1 MHKRLLDHCNDH
13 SIISQKQAAYL
24 KGDSTVSQLLY
35 LVHKIRL
42 QWTKGNIT
50 HGVFLDVQAAF
61 DKVWHK
67 GLLAKLDQINIISKV
82 HDLFTSYLSNRK
94 QVVVVDGVKS
104 EVRPVFAGVPQGSR
118 LGPLLFIIYI
128 NDVAENIESDI
139 LIFAD
144 DTSLLASGKSTL
156 DTSKI
161 LNRDL
166 EKISVWSSKWKVSFN
181 ADKSKQV
188 VFSKYNHNHSPLLIL
203 NHKSICKVDTH
214 KHLGLYLSYNLDW
227 SVHIYNVCL
236 KANRKLAVLR
246 RVKLLKRQTL
256 DILYKLT
263 VRSVIDY
270 ALPVY
275 YHSLKVTE
283 KILLDKIQ
291 YTAGKLVTGA
301 LNYTSKDKLNDELG
315 WESIKDRADIL
326 GYSIFH
332 KINRG
337 ETRDLV
343 RSCLSSRILC
353 PQTLRF
359 GGFVPFAYHNAK
371 FANSFFPYFTSKYNK
386 LDNKVKSL
394 DTADFK
400 LHIATQIKPSKYK
413 HYSRGSKHGNTLLT
427 RIRVGR
433 SYLRSHS
440 YSIGM
445 SDTNTCSCND
455 TVIESSLHFIT
466 QCPMFAVQRR
476 ILYDQVEQNYIQQF
490 RKLSLRR
497 QFDILVHGF
506 EPSNSELTHIN
517 TKISIL
523 TQNFILRTNRFDG
536 V

>member
-1 MHKRLLDHCNDH
+1 MR
-13 SIISQKQAAYL
+13 
-24 KGDSTVSQLLY
+24 
-35 LVHKIRL
+35 
-42 QWTKGNIT
+42 
-50 HGVFLDVQAAF
+50 
-61 DKVWHK
+61 
-67 GLLAKLDQINIISKV
+67 
-82 HDLFTSYLSNRK
+82 SYLTGRK

-104 EVRPVFAGVPQGSR
+104 DTLDVKAGVPQGSR
-118 LGPLLFIIYI
+118 LGPLLFIIYM
-128 NDVAENIESDI
+128 NDIIYDIESDI

-144 DTSLLASGKSTL
+144 DTTLLASGKSTE

-166 EKISVWSSKWKVSFN
+166 KKISLWSTKWKVCFN

-188 VFSKYNHNHSPLLIL
+188 VFSKYCDNHSPLLSL
-203 NHKSICKVDTH
+203 NNRSIRKVDTH
-214 KHLGLYLSYNLDW
+214 KHLGLHLTYNLDW
-227 SVHIYNVCL
+227 SIHIYNVCL

-256 DILYKLT
+256 DVLYKLT
-263 VRSVIDY
+263 VRSVTDY

-283 KILLDKIQ
+283 KALLENIQ
-291 YTAGKLVTGA
+291 YRAGKLVTGA
-301 LNYTSKDKLNDELG
+301 LHLTSKDKLNEELG
-315 WESIKDRADIL
+315 WESINDRADIL

-343 RSCLSSRILC
+343 KSCLSARILC

-371 FANSFFPYFTSKYNK
+371 FANSYFPYFTSKYNK
-386 LDNKVKSL
+386 LDSKVKSL
-394 DTADFK
+394 DTVDFK
-400 LHIATQIKPSKYK
+400 LHIATQLKPHKYK
-413 HYSRGSKHGNTLLT
+413 HYSRGSKYGNTLLT

-433 SYLRSHS
+433 SYLKSHS

-506 EPSNSELTHIN
+506 EPSNSDLTHIN

>member
-1 MHKRLLDHCNDH
+1 
-13 SIISQKQAAYL
+13 
-24 KGDSTVSQLLY
+24 
-35 LVHKIRL
+35 
-42 QWTKGNIT
+42 
-50 HGVFLDVQAAF
+50 
-61 DKVWHK
+61 
-67 GLLAKLDQINIISKV
+67 
-82 HDLFTSYLSNRK
+82 LFTC
-94 QVVVVDGVKS
+94 
-104 EVRPVFAGVPQGSR
+104 
-118 LGPLLFIIYI
+118 FICT
-128 NDVAENIESDI
+128 V
-139 LIFAD
+139 
-144 DTSLLASGKSTL
+144 
-156 DTSKI
+156 
-161 LNRDL
+161 
-166 EKISVWSSKWKVSFN
+166 
-181 ADKSKQV
+181 
-188 VFSKYNHNHSPLLIL
+188 
-203 NHKSICKVDTH
+203 
-214 KHLGLYLSYNLDW
+214 
-227 SVHIYNVCL
+227 
-236 KANRKLAVLR
+236 
-246 RVKLLKRQTL
+246 QTL
-256 DILYKLT
+256 RKECI
-263 VRSVIDY
+263 R
-270 ALPVY
+270 
-275 YHSLKVTE
+275 
-283 KILLDKIQ
+283 
-291 YTAGKLVTGA
+291 
-301 LNYTSKDKLNDELG
+301 
-315 WESIKDRADIL
+315 DRADIL

-343 RSCLSSRILC
+343 KSCLSSRILC

-371 FANSFFPYFTSKYNK
+371 FANSYFPYFTSKYNK

-433 SYLRSHS
+433 SYLKSHS

-506 EPSNSELTHIN
+506 EPSNSDLTLIN